1 MSEAESAGAESF
13 GADSAASESSSST
26 ASAVPSADA
35 DSASD
40 PSSSSAFEADGDSHK
55 ASSSSSADDSSDS
68 SGSEQGVG
76 SDHRRLTSDQQLCE
90 VGTFAQVH
98 TIVPIDPKR
107 AQLLLLGH
115 RRLKRTKQVSL
126 PAFRQHAYTKTVL
139 QSWGHSRSFVACF
152 VSTTEKCQGNV
163 LHHCIDS
170 ML

>member
-1 MSEAESAGAESF
+1 MWQQKSTEGMSAAESAGAESF
-13 GADSAASESSSST
+13 GADSAASDAASST

-40 PSSSSAFEADGDSHK
+40 PSSSSAFEADGNSPK
-55 ASSSSSADDSSDS
+55 ASSSSADDSSDS
-68 SGSEQGVG
+68 SSSDQGVG
-76 SDHRRLTSDQQLCE
+76 SDHRRLISDQQLCE

-126 PAFRQHAYTKTVL
+126 PALQHLWHSSSLTVKFSL
-139 QSWGHSRSFVACF
+139 V
-152 VSTTEKCQGNV
+152 
-163 LHHCIDS
+163 IY
-170 ML
+170 